1 MRWCLCG
8 GCAGRP
14 GSVAT
19 ARHHHLRCRCMRSAV
34 GTSSNNTSRVA
45 NFHGKGKQGSAIAG
59 NCHSTGNCRRS
70 APSDSRSG
78 WEFWMRVREGFMP
91 PARVGCM
98 WHPKHIKSSSGTNF
112 KPSDAHF
119 VCSPVHSGLHKN
131 RGRKFP
137 AFPFPLSSVA
147 MENRGRKL
155 PAVALPAIAKPISP
169 ATINTR

>member
-98 WHPKHIKSSSGTNF
+98 WHPKHIKNSSRAVRLKFQTEWRAFCLPGAKTPWQQPRALWAAQ
-112 KPSDAHF
+112 KPGSEIPGISISTF
-119 VCSPVHSGLHKN
+119 Q
-131 RGRKFP
+131 RGNGKQG
-137 AFPFPLSSVA
+137 S
-147 MENRGRKL
+147 E
-155 PAVALPAIAKPISP
+155 IAG
-169 ATINTR
+169 